1 MHSVLEAL
9 MEVTGS
15 YWKDTFLPEKSQI
28 HSKDT
33 VCVVYLKIE
42 CGSQGRPDVTLN
54 Y

>member
-1 MHSVLEAL
+1 MHSVLEVL

-33 VCVVYLKIE
+33 VQLREPC
-42 CGSQGRPDVTLN
+42 TLCPA
-54 Y
+54 